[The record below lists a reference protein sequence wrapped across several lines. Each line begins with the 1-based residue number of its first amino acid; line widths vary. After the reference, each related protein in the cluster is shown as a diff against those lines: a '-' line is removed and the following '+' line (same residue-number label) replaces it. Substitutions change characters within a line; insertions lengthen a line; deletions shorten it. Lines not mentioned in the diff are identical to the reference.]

1 MATPATDSEET
12 GFAPIRAGS
21 IHDRLARWCD
31 RDPMERESA
40 VLASLAACREIL
52 HRHADPVDG
61 GRGVSVSA
69 EDLAVLVCAVQT
81 GLCPTSRCES

>member
-12 GFAPIRAGS
+12 GFAPIQAGS

-31 RDPMERESA
+31 RDPLEREAA
-40 VLASLAACREIL
+40 VLQSLAACREIL
-52 HRHADPVDG
+52 HRHGDPA
-61 GRGVSVSA
+61 GRDISVTVPA

>member
-12 GFAPIRAGS
+12 GFAPIQAGS

-31 RDPMERESA
+31 RDPLERESA

-52 HRHADPVDG
+52 HHHPDPMAPD
-61 GRGVSVSA
+61 RTVSVSA

-81 GLCPTSRCES
+81 GLCPTSSCDS

>member
-12 GFAPIRAGS
+12 GFAPIQAGS

-31 RDPMERESA
+31 RDPLERESA
-40 VLASLAACREIL
+40 VLQSLAACREIL
-52 HRHADPVDG
+52 HLQSDPS
-61 GRGVSVSA
+61 RGDSSVTVPA

-81 GLCPTSRCES
+81 GLCPTSRCER